1 VGLISGGVICEY
13 SCTYSFQTLCD
24 RGVDATSDKNKYQV
38 RLLEGKCDRC
48 VGMTALLLSCADLS
62 RNSGNLILLE
72 ELQWDYILITSTVFF
87 LWLGTLVGNRDEQ
100 HQ

>member
-1 VGLISGGVICEY
+1 
-13 SCTYSFQTLCD
+13 
-24 RGVDATSDKNKYQV
+24 
-38 RLLEGKCDRC
+38 
-48 VGMTALLLSCADLS
+48 MTALLLSCADLS

-100 HQ
+100 RQ